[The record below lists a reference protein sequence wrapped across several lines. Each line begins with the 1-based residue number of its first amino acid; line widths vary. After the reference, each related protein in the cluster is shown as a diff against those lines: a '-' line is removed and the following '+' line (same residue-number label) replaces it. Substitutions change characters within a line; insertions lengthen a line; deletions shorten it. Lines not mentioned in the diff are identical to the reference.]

1 MAHARWRFLRK
12 HPLFEEIELRL
23 RHHWTGQDVEDWLT
37 RDNPEQPAID
47 AVLLDRY
54 RQAQPPRWQVPVLV
68 PATLGRR
75 QARLLALEEHS
86 ALCSVQLDRC
96 RRFLEFEQGIGVPV
110 PEVRANIEVLARL
123 LVEQVRLQQQL
134 GYLPTATRVS
144 AIAIATPKDGENPD
158 HDLVR
163 RLVTLPPEEFYKI
176 LPLALGEP
184 GER

>member
-1 MAHARWRFLRK
+1 MAEGRWRFLAK
-12 HPLFEEIELRL
+12 HALWEEIELRL
-23 RHHWTGQDVEDWLT
+23 RHRWTGRDVEDWLG
-37 RDNPEQPAID
+37 RDNPQQPAID
-47 AVLLDRY
+47 AILLERY

-68 PATLGRR
+68 PAPLGRR

-96 RRFLEFEQGIGVPV
+96 RRFLELEQGLGFPV
-110 PEVRANIEVLARL
+110 PEVRTNIEVLARL

-134 GYLPTATRVS
+134 GYLPIAPRVS

-163 RLVTLPPEEFYKI
+163 RLVALPPEEFYQI

-184 GER
+184 GEK